1 MVATTEALL
10 DNGASESRTSA
21 TGFGDCILQ
30 IQSPL
35 LAHRVILYHQDDELR
50 YRLFPGGGAEQ
61 VIHLEKYDDVPP
73 ARNELLLFKNLA
85 VSQIDFKRWLES
97 SFLRFSITRAY
108 FLDGL
113 EATSKNVRILLIFSF
128 RLHRHR
134 CSFIFRGTHY
144 LSSSNA
150 FIKSTLPTFLQ
161 HIVISS
167 IASNKPTFFS
177 ATLQT
182 QDLLCQL
189 SQMEVPPKED
199 LFRVVAY
206 PKSLEQYIINQIFG
220 DHLLDKGW
228 DIHPL
233 DYTKTLFAV
242 NCSPTC
248 IRYSF
253 RPAAELFL
261 TPSDGH
267 ARVAGQTCKAS
278 GKLTEALC
286 VSGFEPRKGGVAIDV
301 GAAPGGW
308 TQVLAETMDTVVA
321 IDPAVLHA
329 DVLALTNVV
338 HIRQQSQAA
347 TEEIIAA
354 VGQDKTIDLLVCDIN
369 RHPEE
374 MISILKPL
382 LGMLRSG
389 GMIILTLKYRGK
401 GKEKA
406 GGVEKLKEELGPG
419 FHKVKILWL
428 TANTENERTAV
439 ARKK

>member
-10 DNGASESRTSA
+10 DNGASESRISA

-113 EATSKNVRILLIFSF
+113 EATSKN
-128 RLHRHR
+128 
-134 CSFIFRGTHY
+134 
-144 LSSSNA
+144 
-150 FIKSTLPTFLQ
+150 
-161 HIVISS
+161 
-167 IASNKPTFFS
+167 
-177 ATLQT
+177 
-182 QDLLCQL
+182 DLLCQL

-286 VSGFEPRKGGVAIDV
+286 VSGFEPRKRGVAIDV

-321 IDPAVLHA
+321 IDPAALHA